1 MYTNICIFVHIYESK
16 LAERTQIG
24 VAKADGWAKSIFVE
38 QKQTSRARADLWNSF
53 VDFLEQCGN
62 FGTMSKMVLF

>member
-1 MYTNICIFVHIYESK
+1 MYIYIYESK

-24 VAKADGWAKSIFVE
+24 VAKADGWSKSIFVE

-62 FGTMSKMVLF
+62 LGTMSKMVLF